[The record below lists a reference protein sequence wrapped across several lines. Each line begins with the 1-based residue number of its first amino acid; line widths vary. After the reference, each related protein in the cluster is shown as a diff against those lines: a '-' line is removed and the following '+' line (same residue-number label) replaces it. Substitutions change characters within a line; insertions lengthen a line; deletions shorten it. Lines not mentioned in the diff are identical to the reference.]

1 MKDINRIFL
10 TKTIVDLMGREYN
23 MPFIKF
29 LFDDETLNSFNEY
42 LDDADEVNR
51 SKILQSINYLRQI
64 KNDKD
69 NGVDDIYITVHDS
82 KRFFH
87 LLEKLVSAYS
97 AKEGHSLIN
106 HYNFIRSIWLRMGV
120 SDIDNVER
128 FLEKQIT
135 FIYNESNFST
145 HRDVKKIDDEKT
157 LVYYVSENE
166 DWFETNKNIFFSLV
180 SNNDDI
186 YENSYEYDFPAIHF
200 ALAKINGKKTCFI
213 YGIQNLPCCHSHDED
228 TRNNLQDIRKK
239 LRNKNVSADFIIGMS
254 LFLDYLYDSGV
265 TEIEIPTLQVFNYQ
279 YHECLSKSI
288 SDCVSGYTDED
299 IAEIEDLMKC
309 GCLCD
314 KVTDYLHTMSMVERF
329 VDKEDLISYNKSER
343 FIDLFMELMEKNSN
357 IELICEPFIQGEN
370 MKIRINGKSNLLDD
384 YKTKKRTL

>member
-1 MKDINRIFL
+1 M
-10 TKTIVDLMGREYN
+10 
-23 MPFIKF
+23 
-29 LFDDETLNSFNEY
+29 SFF
-42 LDDADEVNR
+42 
-51 SKILQSINYLRQI
+51 K
-64 KNDKD
+64 
-69 NGVDDIYITVHDS
+69 H
-82 KRFFH
+82 F
-87 LLEKLVSAYS
+87 
-97 AKEGHSLIN
+97 
-106 HYNFIRSIWLRMGV
+106 FIRSLA
-120 SDIDNVER
+120 S
-128 FLEKQIT
+128 
-135 FIYNESNFST
+135 
-145 HRDVKKIDDEKT
+145 
-157 LVYYVSENE
+157 SE
-166 DWFETNKNIFFSLV
+166 TPL
-180 SNNDDI
+180 
-186 YENSYEYDFPAIHF
+186 
-200 ALAKINGKKTCFI
+200 
-213 YGIQNLPCCHSHDED
+213 NLSKSK
-228 TRNNLQDIRKK
+228 NNLQDIRKK
-239 LRNKNVSADFIIGMS
+239 LRNKNVSADLIIGMS
-254 LFLDYLYDSGV
+254 LFLDYLYDRGV

>member
-1 MKDINRIFL
+1 
-10 TKTIVDLMGREYN
+10 MGREYN

-51 SKILQSINYLRQI
+51 SKIFQSINYLRQI

-120 SDIDNVER
+120 SDINDVEG
-128 FLEKQIT
+128 FLERQIS
-135 FIYNESNFST
+135 FIKNESRFCE
-145 HRDVKKIDDEKT
+145 HRELRDFDDKKLMYWIN
-157 LVYYVSENE
+157 ENE
-166 DWFETNKNIFFSLV
+166 DWFETNKNIFFCLA
-180 SNNDDI
+180 SNTNDI
-186 YENSYEYDFPAIHF
+186 FKPSYEYDFPAIHF
-200 ALAKINGKKTCFI
+200 ALTKVDGKNICFI
-213 YGIQNLPCCHSHDED
+213 YGIQNLNVCHSHDEKIKE
-228 TRNNLQDIRKK
+228 NLQPIRKR
-239 LRNKNVSADFIIGMS
+239 LRNKSVSPDFIIGMS
-254 LFLDYLYDSGV
+254 LFLDYLYERGI
-265 TEIEIPTLQVFNYQ
+265 TEIEIPALQVFNYQ
-279 YHECLSKSI
+279 YHECLSDSI
-288 SDCVSGYTDED
+288 NNSVSSYTDDD
-299 IAEIEDLMKC
+299 IEEIEDLMKC

-314 KVTDYLHTMSMVERF
+314 KVTDYLHTMSMVKRF

-343 FIDLFMELMEKNSN
+343 FINLFIELMEKNPS
-357 IELICEPFIQGEN
+357 IELICEPLIQGEN
-370 MKIRINGKSNLLDD
+370 MKIRLNGKCDLLDN